1 MLEVNESISIPEDEI
16 DIQAIR
22 AQGPGGQNV
31 NKVAAAI
38 HLRFDVHRSSLPD
51 WVKKR
56 LLTMGDQ
63 RISAEG
69 IVVIKAQRFRSQ
81 GQNRED
87 ALNRLADLLREATR
101 RPKTR
106 KATRPTRASQQKRL
120 DRKTRHGRT
129 KALRGPIQ

>member
-38 HLRFDVHRSSLPD
+38 HLRFDVQGSSLPD

-56 LLTMGDQ
+56 LLSMGDQ

-87 ALNRLADLLREATR
+87 ALNRLAELLRQATH

-106 KATRPTRASQQKRL
+106 KPTRPTRASQQKRL
-120 DRKTRHGRT
+120 DRKARHGRT
-129 KALRGPIQ
+129 KALRGPVQ